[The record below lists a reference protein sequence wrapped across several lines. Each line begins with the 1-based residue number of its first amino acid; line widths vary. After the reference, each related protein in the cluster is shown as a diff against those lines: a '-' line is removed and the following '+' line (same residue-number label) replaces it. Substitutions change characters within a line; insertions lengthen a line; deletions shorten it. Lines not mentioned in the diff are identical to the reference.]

1 MQLVIDIRVSTEEY
15 LKYYKTPSASVSTR
29 SRDGRSVKFPANILQ
44 PFITHDGI
52 EGSFI
57 IEFSEEGKFISVAR
71 L

>member
-1 MQLVIDIRVSTEEY
+1 MQLVIDIRISTEEY
-15 LKYYKTPSASVSTR
+15 LKYYKTPSAAVSTR

-44 PFITHDGI
+44 PFVSHAGI

-57 IEFSEEGKFISVAR
+57 IEFSDEGKFIAVAK